1 MNMEK
6 INVNSMEYR
15 KLSKKDK
22 LKVVNFK
29 INEILNDKD
38 SQKVYEYYCGK
49 KVGVPK
55 SKAGIFRDLCER
67 KKSLEKTIVSYSD
80 VQSVNE
86 VIETTVKDA
95 EIVDPIDE
103 EIADIDKKIKI
114 IKQALNNIFEM
125 HKLDKYKSNIIKIN
139 YRGESKF
146 IPYSKLGDCKQLY
159 RYLVSLEK
167 KKRELEDKRNIDKS
181 EVIESETE
189 ETKVDVITNYE
200 YYSDDGNPYE
210 SGYMLFPTKNH
221 VETAG
226 KSKLNNEDT
235 ESENRNTEDSNLR
248 DKNTQLAVV
257 SPSVKDLAVKDT
269 EDKKNKEEKNN
280 KNKKEKKF
288 DKFFGKIAAIPFM
301 YGIVKGIKKF
311 GKKIGNKCKNV
322 WNITKNKVN
331 NISEMLRKN
340 KVKTAIC
347 TLIVAA
353 TTVVCSFLPR
363 SNSKKHDTSSIVT
376 PTSVSETTNDEKE
389 TIIEE
394 STKPTEVEDKVVE
407 NEVSQDITDT
417 KEYELGE
424 NVTLS
429 DNSYIYTNSYDAT
442 SETNSYVP
450 YYDNSYDR
458 EVVGVTYELDGQ
470 LYTIYKYDNDAIN
483 KVNELINK
491 GAKQTAVL
499 VVRSDLINTGDYEG
513 YYNVDSVKRVKTK

>member
-15 KLSKKDK
+15 KLSKEDK

-55 SKAGIFRDLCER
+55 SKDGIFRDLCER
-67 KKSLEKTIVSYSD
+67 KKSLEKAVSYSK
-80 VQSVNE
+80 VQPVNKVIDTNVKETE
-86 VIETTVKDA
+86 V
-95 EIVDPIDE
+95 VDSINE
-103 EIADIDKKIKI
+103 KITIIDKNINAIKLI
-114 IKQALNNIFEM
+114 LNNMFEM
-125 HKLDKYKSNIIKIN
+125 YKLDEYKSDIIGIDYK
-139 YRGESKF
+139 GEPRF
-146 IPYSKLGDCKQLY
+146 IPYSKLDECKQLY
-159 RYLVSLEK
+159 SYLSFLEK
-167 KKRELEDKRNIDKS
+167 KKRKLEDKRNIDKS

-200 YYSDDGNPYE
+200 YYADDGNPYE
-210 SGYMLFPTKNH
+210 SGYILFPTKNTK
-221 VETAG
+221 V
-226 KSKLNNEDT
+226 SS
-235 ESENRNTEDSNLR
+235 SENKNTE
-248 DKNTQLAVV
+248 LAVI
-257 SPSVKDLAVKDT
+257 SPSVKDLTVTNINTKD
-269 EDKKNKEEKNN
+269 KNKNDN
-280 KNKKEKKF
+280 KFSKF
-288 DKFFGKIAAIPFM
+288 VKKIATIPFV
-301 YGIVKGIKKF
+301 YVIVKGIKKF

-322 WNITKNKVN
+322 WDATKNKVN
-331 NISEMLRKN
+331 NISEILRKN

-347 TLIVAA
+347 ALVAVA
-353 TTVVCSFLPR
+353 TTVVCSFLLR
-363 SNSKKHDTSSIVT
+363 SNSKKHDNSSVVT

-394 STKPTEVEDKVVE
+394 FTKPTEVEDKVVE

>member
-38 SQKVYEYYCGK
+38 SQKTYEYYCGK

-80 VQSVNE
+80 VQPVNE
-86 VIETTVKDA
+86 VIETTAKDA
-95 EIVDPIDE
+95 EIVDPIDD
-103 EIADIDKKIKI
+103 EIANIDKKIRT

-125 HKLDKYKSNIIKIN
+125 YKSEKNNSNIIRIN

-146 IPYSKLGDCKQLY
+146 IPYNRLEDCKLLNK
-159 RYLVSLEK
+159 YLLILEK
-167 KKRELEDKRNIDKS
+167 QKIELENKKNLNIS
-181 EVIESETE
+181 E
-189 ETKVDVITNYE
+189 
-200 YYSDDGNPYE
+200 G
-210 SGYMLFPTKNH
+210 
-221 VETAG
+221 VEIKKA
-226 KSKLNNEDT
+226 EDP
-235 ESENRNTEDSNLR
+235 NLR

-288 DKFFGKIAAIPFM
+288 NKFFGKIAAIPFI

-322 WNITKNKVN
+322 WDATKNKVN

-347 TLIVAA
+347 ALIVAA

-394 STKPTEVEDKVVE
+394 FTEPTEVEDKVVE

-513 YYNVDSVKRVKTK
+513 YYNIDSVKRVKTK

>member
-200 YYSDDGNPYE
+200 YYSDDGNP
-210 SGYMLFPTKNH
+210 
-221 VETAG
+221 
-226 KSKLNNEDT
+226 
-235 ESENRNTEDSNLR
+235 
-248 DKNTQLAVV
+248 
-257 SPSVKDLAVKDT
+257 
-269 EDKKNKEEKNN
+269 
-280 KNKKEKKF
+280 
-288 DKFFGKIAAIPFM
+288 
-301 YGIVKGIKKF
+301 
-311 GKKIGNKCKNV
+311 
-322 WNITKNKVN
+322 
-331 NISEMLRKN
+331 
-340 KVKTAIC
+340 
-347 TLIVAA
+347 
-353 TTVVCSFLPR
+353 
-363 SNSKKHDTSSIVT
+363 
-376 PTSVSETTNDEKE
+376 
-389 TIIEE
+389 
-394 STKPTEVEDKVVE
+394 
-407 NEVSQDITDT
+407 
-417 KEYELGE
+417 
-424 NVTLS
+424 
-429 DNSYIYTNSYDAT
+429 
-442 SETNSYVP
+442 
-450 YYDNSYDR
+450 
-458 EVVGVTYELDGQ
+458 
-470 LYTIYKYDNDAIN
+470 
-483 KVNELINK
+483 
-491 GAKQTAVL
+491 
-499 VVRSDLINTGDYEG
+499 
-513 YYNVDSVKRVKTK
+513 

>member
-1 MNMEK
+1 M
-6 INVNSMEYR
+6 SSR
-15 KLSKKDK
+15 PFFL
-22 LKVVNFK
+22 
-29 INEILNDKD
+29 
-38 SQKVYEYYCGK
+38 
-49 KVGVPK
+49 
-55 SKAGIFRDLCER
+55 
-67 KKSLEKTIVSYSD
+67 
-80 VQSVNE
+80 
-86 VIETTVKDA
+86 
-95 EIVDPIDE
+95 
-103 EIADIDKKIKI
+103 
-114 IKQALNNIFEM
+114 
-125 HKLDKYKSNIIKIN
+125 
-139 YRGESKF
+139 
-146 IPYSKLGDCKQLY
+146 
-159 RYLVSLEK
+159 
-167 KKRELEDKRNIDKS
+167 RNIN
-181 EVIESETE
+181 T
-189 ETKVDVITNYE
+189 
-200 YYSDDGNPYE
+200 
-210 SGYMLFPTKNH
+210 
-221 VETAG
+221 
-226 KSKLNNEDT
+226 SKP
-235 ESENRNTEDSNLR
+235 
-248 DKNTQLAVV
+248 Q
-257 SPSVKDLAVKDT
+257 
-269 EDKKNKEEKNN
+269 
-280 KNKKEKKF
+280 KKF
-288 DKFFGKIAAIPFM
+288 NKFFGKIAAIPFI

-347 TLIVAA
+347 ALIVAA

-363 SNSKKHDTSSIVT
+363 SNSKKHDTSSVVT

-394 STKPTEVEDKVVE
+394 FTKPTEVEDKVVE

>member
-15 KLSKKDK
+15 KLSKQDK

-38 SQKVYEYYCGK
+38 SQKVYEYYRGK

-80 VQSVNE
+80 VQPVNE

-103 EIADIDKKIKI
+103 EIADIDKKIRT

-189 ETKVDVITNYE
+189 KTKVDVITNYE

-210 SGYMLFPTKNH
+210 SGYMMFPTKNH

-226 KSKLNNEDT
+226 KLKLNNEDT
-235 ESENRNTEDSNLR
+235 ESENKNTEDSNLR

-269 EDKKNKEEKNN
+269 DDKKNKEEKNN
-280 KNKKEKKF
+280 KNKKKKKF
-288 DKFFGKIAAIPFM
+288 NKFFGKIAAIPFM

-347 TLIVAA
+347 ALIVAA

>member
-1 MNMEK
+1 
-6 INVNSMEYR
+6 MEYR
-15 KLSKKDK
+15 KLSKQDK
-22 LKVVNFK
+22 LKVVDFK

-80 VQSVNE
+80 AKLVNE

-103 EIADIDKKIKI
+103 EIAAIEKKIKNV
-114 IKQALNNIFEM
+114 KKGLNIIFEM
-125 HKLDKYKSNIIKIN
+125 YKSEKNNSNIIRIN

-146 IPYSKLGDCKQLY
+146 IPYNRLEDCKLLNK
-159 RYLVSLEK
+159 YLLILEK
-167 KKRELEDKRNIDKS
+167 QKRELENKKNLNILNIS
-181 EVIESETE
+181 EGVEIKKA
-189 ETKVDVITNYE
+189 ETKDNGTKNYE
-200 YYSDDGNPYE
+200 YYTEDGNPYE
-210 SGYMLFPTKNH
+210 SGYMMFPTKNH
-221 VETAG
+221 VETTDNQ
-226 KSKLNNEDT
+226 KINTKVSNVENKNDKLAVVKPNTKDLSIRNT
-235 ESENRNTEDSNLR
+235 ESEN
-248 DKNTQLAVV
+248 
-257 SPSVKDLAVKDT
+257 
-269 EDKKNKEEKNN
+269 
-280 KNKKEKKF
+280 KKEKNKF
-288 DKFFGKIAAIPFM
+288 KKILSGLSSIPFI

-311 GKKIGNKCKNV
+311 GKKIGKKCKNV
-322 WNITKNKVN
+322 WNTTKNKVN

-347 TLIVAA
+347 ALIVAA
-353 TTVVCSFLPR
+353 TTIVCSFLPR
-363 SNSKKHDTSSIVT
+363 SNSKKHDTSSVVT

-394 STKPTEVEDKVVE
+394 STKPTEVEDIVVE
-407 NEVSQDITDT
+407 NEVSQDIADT

-513 YYNVDSVKRVKTK
+513 YYNVDSVKRVKTR

>member
-15 KLSKKDK
+15 KLSKEDK

-55 SKAGIFRDLCER
+55 SKDGIFRDLCER

-80 VQSVNE
+80 AQPVNE

-103 EIADIDKKIKI
+103 EIAAIEKKIKNV
-114 IKQALNNIFEM
+114 KKGLNIIFEM
-125 HKLDKYKSNIIKIN
+125 YKSEKNNSNIIRIN

-189 ETKVDVITNYE
+189 KTKVDVITNYE

-210 SGYMLFPTKNH
+210 SGYMLFPTKNY

-226 KSKLNNEDT
+226 KSKLNDEDT

-280 KNKKEKKF
+280 KNKKERKF
-288 DKFFGKIAAIPFM
+288 NKFFGKIAAIPFI

-347 TLIVAA
+347 ALIVAA

>member
-15 KLSKKDK
+15 KLSKQDK

-38 SQKVYEYYCGK
+38 SQKVYEYYRGK
-49 KVGVPK
+49 KVRVPK
-55 SKAGIFRDLCER
+55 SKVGIFRDLCER

-80 VQSVNE
+80 VQPVNE
-86 VIETTVKDA
+86 TIKTTVNDA

-103 EIADIDKKIKI
+103 EIADIDKKIRT
-114 IKQALNNIFEM
+114 IKQALDNIFEM

-235 ESENRNTEDSNLR
+235 ESENKNTEDSNLR

-269 EDKKNKEEKNN
+269 DDKKNKEEKNN

-288 DKFFGKIAAIPFM
+288 NKFFGKIAAIPFI
-301 YGIVKGIKKF
+301 YGIVKSIKKF
-311 GKKIGNKCKNV
+311 GKNIGNKCKNV

-331 NISEMLRKN
+331 DISEMLRKN

-347 TLIVAA
+347 ALIVAA

-513 YYNVDSVKRVKTK
+513 YYNIDSVKRVKTK

>member
-38 SQKVYEYYCGK
+38 SQKTYEYYCGK

-80 VQSVNE
+80 VQPVNE

-103 EIADIDKKIKI
+103 EIADIDKKIKT

-167 KKRELEDKRNIDKS
+167 KKRELEDKRNTDKS

-189 ETKVDVITNYE
+189 ETKDDITTNYE

-210 SGYMLFPTKNH
+210 SGYMMFPTKNH

-226 KSKLNNEDT
+226 KSKLNDEDT

-288 DKFFGKIAAIPFM
+288 NKFFGKIAAIPFI

-347 TLIVAA
+347 ALIVAA

-389 TIIEE
+389 IIIEE

-513 YYNVDSVKRVKTK
+513 YYNIDSVKRVKTK